1 MQTTSFPV
9 PINIKGTFFLSFLSL
24 FPPTQCRPQLAT
36 MAHCPLLTS
45 RAVEFL
51 HRKLTQDQ
59 FLFWRDLGTYWSTP
73 AESWPRDLPLPGDFQ
88 VKFADGCVPPNLHNT
103 SDRPSNFPTL
113 DTLPRHQRG
122 PDYSDAYDA
131 EQQGEGG
138 AGGQSSLMINPA
150 VAEAVAAQVTTPIQS
165 VATAAAPANKKAVRN
180 DVIIRTLY
188 DVI

>member
-1 MQTTSFPV
+1 
-9 PINIKGTFFLSFLSL
+9 
-24 FPPTQCRPQLAT
+24 

-73 AESWPRDLPLPGDFQ
+73 AESWPQDLPLPGDFQ

-165 VATAAAPANKKAVRN
+165 VATAAPANKKAVRN